1 MMGMMTGLVGFVARV
16 PTRVEI
22 KLLAAFL
29 TIAML
34 LVLIGIVGLEVLTGV
49 NARTEELIKLQHKIE
64 AYHQVQ
70 HDITSQLYGVTAA
83 LLSSDDKT
91 LSSAVRQLD
100 QFGYDVDR
108 LQFVARDE
116 VEVLAHLRENYD
128 QFVELITRAVE
139 LIHAGHA
146 SEAREIQTVQVSPLA
161 DRLERLTNQLVNKAE
176 ADMVAGIETSNQE
189 YERSRWIVGA
199 FALGSIVLALALGY
213 TISWSLIGPV
223 KQIELGLNQFAA
235 GNFTHRVDV
244 INRDELG
251 TLAANVN
258 KMAGEL
264 KQRDEELS
272 NKTSALE
279 HLSSQLSKY
288 LSPQVYESIFTGR
301 STVAV
306 ASRRKKL
313 TIFFSDLEGFTET
326 TERLESEDLT
336 QLLNHYLTEMS
347 KIALRFGGTI
357 DKYVG
362 DAILIFFGDPDTQ
375 GVKADAVAC
384 VRMAIAMRKRM
395 SELDSVWR
403 ASGIE
408 KPPRFRTGINTG
420 FCTVGN
426 FGSEDRMDYTII
438 GSGVNLARRL
448 EQMAPPGEI
457 LVSYETY
464 AHVKDDVSCEARG
477 EINVK
482 GISHA
487 VATYQVIDLYDNL
500 AESGDIIHEESARL
514 KLDIDMKAMS
524 AKERNDAVTVLQRA
538 VDLLSRAKEGGDP
551 MIPI

>member
-1 MMGMMTGLVGFVARV
+1 MGMMTGLVGFVARV
-16 PTRVEI
+16 PTRVET

-34 LVLIGIVGLEVLTGV
+34 LVLVGIVGLGVLTGV

-91 LSSAVRQLD
+91 LSSALRQLD

-146 SEAREIQTVQVSPLA
+146 SEAREIQTVQVAPVA

-176 ADMVAGIETSNQE
+176 ADMVAGTETSKRE
-189 YERSRWIVGA
+189 YERSQWIVGA

-251 TLAANVN
+251 ALAANVN

-264 KQRDEELS
+264 KQREEELS
-272 NKTSALE
+272 TKTSALE
-279 HLSSQLSKY
+279 QLSSQL
-288 LSPQVYESIFTGR
+288 
-301 STVAV
+301 
-306 ASRRKKL
+306 
-313 TIFFSDLEGFTET
+313 
-326 TERLESEDLT
+326 
-336 QLLNHYLTEMS
+336 
-347 KIALRFGGTI
+347 
-357 DKYVG
+357 
-362 DAILIFFGDPDTQ
+362 
-375 GVKADAVAC
+375 
-384 VRMAIAMRKRM
+384 
-395 SELDSVWR
+395 
-403 ASGIE
+403 
-408 KPPRFRTGINTG
+408 
-420 FCTVGN
+420 
-426 FGSEDRMDYTII
+426 
-438 GSGVNLARRL
+438 
-448 EQMAPPGEI
+448 
-457 LVSYETY
+457 
-464 AHVKDDVSCEARG
+464 
-477 EINVK
+477 
-482 GISHA
+482 
-487 VATYQVIDLYDNL
+487 
-500 AESGDIIHEESARL
+500 
-514 KLDIDMKAMS
+514 
-524 AKERNDAVTVLQRA
+524 AK
-538 VDLLSRAKEGGDP
+538 
-551 MIPI
+551 